1 MESRHGAEGAGL
13 FIVEHI
19 PFGHSGT
26 PPGVGNC
33 SQGSRILVMPRYDV
47 IVVGAGPAG
56 STTAYRLA
64 RAGARVCLLD
74 RARFPRDKP
83 CGGGLTLRA
92 VRELPFSVD
101 PVVEDRVD
109 TLELGLRYGRRWSR
123 RADEPLVLMT
133 QRRRLDAFLADQAAG
148 AGVEFRDSAKVTG
161 IDPGGALTLAGER
174 LDADVI
180 VGADGANGI
189 TARSLGLPAHEHG
202 VALEGNVSYAH
213 VSRQRFGGRA
223 VVELGAVPGGYAW
236 VFPKGDH
243 VNVGVGGW
251 RSEGPRLRERL
262 RELCAAFE
270 IDEAEVRDLRG
281 HRLPM
286 RGASRRPVEQRVLLV
301 GDAAGLVDPLSG
313 DGMYEAFISG
323 RLAAEAAL
331 DLLAGRTESLEPY
344 AEQFAATFAPLES
357 VSWRA
362 KLAFERFPA
371 LAFRL
376 ATTRLSWRL
385 FQAVVRGDRRA
396 SDTHGLRGAP
406 LRVLQALGA

>member
-1 MESRHGAEGAGL
+1 
-13 FIVEHI
+13 VER
-19 PFGHSGT
+19 F
-26 PPGVGNC
+26 
-33 SQGSRILVMPRYDV
+33 DA

-92 VRELPFSVD
+92 VRELPFSVE

-109 TLELGLRYGRRWSR
+109 TLELGFRYRHRWSGDG
-123 RADEPLVLMT
+123 AKPLILMT
-133 QRRRLDAFLADQAAG
+133 QRLRLDAFLAEQAAAAG
-148 AGVEFRDSAKVTG
+148 ADFREGVKVLSVDAAGTVSL
-161 IDPGGALTLAGER
+161 DGARLA
-174 LDADVI
+174 ADV
-180 VGADGANGI
+180 VVAADGANGV

-202 VALEGNVSYAH
+202 VALEGNVSYGP
-213 VSRQRFGGRA
+213 VSRERFGGRA
-223 VVELGAVPGGYAW
+223 VVELGVVAGGYAW

-251 RSEGPRLRERL
+251 QSEGPRLRERL
-262 RELCAAFE
+262 RELCGAFA
-270 IDEAEVRDLRG
+270 IDEAAVRDLRG

-286 RGASRRPVEQRVLLV
+286 RGASRRPVSGRVLLV

-313 DGMYEAFISG
+313 DGMYEAFVSG
-323 RLAAEAAL
+323 RLAAETI
-331 DLLAGRTESLEPY
+331 LAGGGLEPY
-344 AEQFAATFAPLES
+344 AERFAATFAPLEA

-362 KLAFERFPA
+362 KLAFERFPR

-376 ATTRLSWRL
+376 ATTNLSWRL
-385 FQAVVRGDRRA
+385 FQAVVLGEQAA
-396 SDTHGLRGAP
+396 SDTHGFRGAP
-406 LRVLQALGA
+406 LRLLQALGA